1 MEAST
6 LTHASSSG
14 LLARRSPLLRL
25 QSDDKLVGLIR
36 EHHDRAFEVLFDR
49 YQSRLLAFCRGMLSS
64 SEDAEDVLQE
74 VFVNA
79 HAAMLADSRPINAR
93 PWLYRIARNRCL
105 NHLRKPVPEGQDSMD
120 IHESN
125 GAGTLERVQ
134 RREELRAI
142 FADVGELPETQ
153 RTALVLREID
163 DLSYDEIA
171 EAMGTTLPA
180 VKSLLVRAR
189 MSLAE
194 ASESR
199 ILDCNDVRLLLAEA
213 AEGLCKLDGA
223 SRHHVRKCEGC
234 GRYRSELRS
243 STKALAGLSPVFSL
257 WALKK
262 LIAGKLFGGSSSG
275 GAASSAGSAGGA
287 GASGAGTAG
296 AGAGATGAGAGSAGL
311 GAGAVGGA
319 AAGTSGAAIGGG
331 AAGAGL
337 ASSGIGT
344 GLAGGALGAVGA
356 KAAAGFATA
365 ALLTA
370 GAVGVQNMAS
380 KGDSQSATTA
390 SAHARV
396 AGYPRAATGHRA
408 MSSHATGGASTQAT
422 PASGPATQHP
432 STPATDPKATGDT
445 PPPADTPPSGS
456 TTGDPNATTPPD
468 GATGGAVDGSGGDP
482 DASGQSGDPPPVYGG
497 PTPDPPPVVTPPPTP
512 EPSPPPIVLPPEPQP
527 PPTPD
532 PPTGNGPPPTTNGE

>member
-6 LTHASSSG
+6 LTHASRSG

-25 QSDDKLVGLIR
+25 QSDDKLVVLIR

-79 HAAMLADSRPINAR
+79 HAAMLADSRPINVR

-199 ILDCNDVRLLLAEA
+199 VLDCNDVRLLLAEA

-223 SRHHVRKCEGC
+223 TRHHVRKCEAC

-243 STKALAGLSPVFSL
+243 STKALAALSPVFPL
-257 WALKK
+257 LALKT

-275 GAASSAGSAGGA
+275 GTASSAGSAGGA
-287 GASGAGTAG
+287 GATGAGTTGVG
-296 AGAGATGAGAGSAGL
+296 AGAGATGAGAGGAGL

-319 AAGTSGAAIGGG
+319 AAGTSGAAIGG

-337 ASSGIGT
+337 AGSGDRQWARGRGT
-344 GLAGGALGAVGA
+344 RRGRRQG
-356 KAAAGFATA
+356 
-365 ALLTA
+365 
-370 GAVGVQNMAS
+370 
-380 KGDSQSATTA
+380 
-390 SAHARV
+390 
-396 AGYPRAATGHRA
+396 GHRLRDR
-408 MSSHATGGASTQAT
+408 
-422 PASGPATQHP
+422 GPAYGRRRGRAEHDEQGRLAERHDRVG
-432 STPATDPKATGDT
+432 SRAGRRLPACR
-445 PPPADTPPSGS
+445 
-456 TTGDPNATTPPD
+456 D
-468 GATGGAVDGSGGDP
+468 GATRDVEPRDGWRERHPCYGARHGARHHAGP
-482 DASGQSGDPPPVYGG
+482 TRSGDRPKGHRRRAAGRHTANHFPHRRSERHHPARRRHWRCRRRVGRRPRRQRPVGRPASRLRRPDDRPAAGRDAASDPG
-497 PTPDPPPVVTPPPTP
+497 PGAPARLRPAA
-512 EPSPPPIVLPPEPQP
+512 
-527 PPTPD
+527 
-532 PPTGNGPPPTTNGE
+532 